1 MSILGAGH
9 PLVVKSLLLA
19 AIEDQGYASS
29 EEVDSFTQD
38 LEIFLNKFL
47 PDVKVAIGVAWG
59 PQRKDLGR
67 EVDFFSLEAKNT
79 LKKND
84 FFHSANFL
92 PMPMSLSLSK
102 KLPASHPV
110 YVSRSDLRLA
120 TALLKLIKLGG
131 IYGANGAIEKKEALL
146 EKFFCSLGLAVEVHG
161 LIVEVGTKVTEPR
174 IKVGSDNRLYF
185 PFLFDENLLETLGTL
200 LAKK

>member
-1 MSILGAGH
+1 
-9 PLVVKSLLLA
+9 
-19 AIEDQGYASS
+19 
-29 EEVDSFTQD
+29 
-38 LEIFLNKFL
+38 
-47 PDVKVAIGVAWG
+47 
-59 PQRKDLGR
+59 
-67 EVDFFSLEAKNT
+67 
-79 LKKND
+79 
-84 FFHSANFL
+84 
-92 PMPMSLSLSK
+92 MPMSLSLSK